1 MQEEKRK
8 QEIQAKLLAWD
19 ELEAE
24 LEKATADN
32 RRLTQVNQK
41 VGQLVEE
48 GIIKQNEDDSFVAVV
63 DPLEREFI
71 QNVNIKRRQ
80 SLNQSAANVSN
91 DNQSASQDPDIDR
104 SIDVDL
110 DLEWGNFIWIDPPDT
125 AIHS

>member
-24 LEKATADN
+24 LERATADN
-32 RRLTQVNQK
+32 KRLTEVNQK

-71 QNVNIKRRQ
+71 QNVNTKRRQ
-80 SLNQSAANVSN
+80 SLNQSAASVSN
-91 DNQSASQDPDIDR
+91 DNQSS
-104 SIDVDL
+104 S
-110 DLEWGNFIWIDPPDT
+110 
-125 AIHS
+125 